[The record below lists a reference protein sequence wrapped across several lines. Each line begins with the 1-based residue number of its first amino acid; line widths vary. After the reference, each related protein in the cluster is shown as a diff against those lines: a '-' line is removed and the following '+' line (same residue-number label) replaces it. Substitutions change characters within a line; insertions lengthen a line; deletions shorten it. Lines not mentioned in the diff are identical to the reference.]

1 MSPFSWQG
9 QNLLCGLSL
18 AFILEWRVVL
28 YVISE
33 CSKGIEIERHQ
44 MIITTACI
52 KILLGWIII
61 CFSRAGRTNEG
72 NRLTLQ
78 TKSKEFQRLHIGHI
92 QCERVCGLV
101 VKIGCHESSLIS
113 SEFSSTVFARLQKV
127 VTIFKRC
134 FNQKLCLLL
143 CNCDVEAYSSASAS
157 L

>member
-1 MSPFSWQG
+1 
-9 QNLLCGLSL
+9 
-18 AFILEWRVVL
+18 
-28 YVISE
+28 
-33 CSKGIEIERHQ
+33 
-44 MIITTACI
+44 MIIMTACI
-52 KILLGWIII
+52 KILLRWIII

-127 VTIFKRC
+127 VTIFKWC
-134 FNQKLCLLL
+134 FNQKLLSATLQLRCWSLFLGLCSLVVGAFLGPLLEV
-143 CNCDVEAYSSASAS
+143 NVVGVEEDVLLASVIPRYIVVVIPERGG
-157 L
+157 